1 MKKNIFSQERLQWK
15 SEGEKKVVSLKPEP
29 IGPIP
34 QETVRIA
41 KAACPQGSTFMKM
54 RDVLGVFFADEM
66 FVNLFPPDGQPALAP
81 WRLALVTIMQVAEG
95 LSDRQA
101 AEAVRMRIDWKYA
114 LGLDP
119 VDEGFDFSVLCEF
132 RARLIEGQAES
143 LLFEAML
150 TYLKQHGLIKA
161 GGRQRTDATHVLA
174 AVRAINRVVCVGETL
189 RAALNTLAEVAPEW
203 LRSFAPDE
211 WYERYAHRIE
221 EYRLPKGKE
230 KRTALVE
237 TMGADGGALL
247 DAIFTTPEVTWLLHV
262 PAVETL
268 RRVWVQQFEVVD
280 GKRRF
285 RSDDSI
291 PPSAKMI
298 CSPYDAEAT
307 YGRKL
312 TTWWVGYKV
321 HLTESCDEDAPRLI
335 THVETSRA
343 GNGDVDVTPVIHHAL
358 QEKGLLPTEHLADT
372 NYAEAKQFVQSRQ
385 QYGIDLIAPT
395 RADHKWQGKEKQGFD
410 ASSFQIDWEAQ
421 KARCPAEQESL
432 SWTPAIDRYDNQ
444 VIKIKFSM
452 RDCKPCPLKAY
463 CTQGPRRTITV
474 RLKPHH
480 EALQQARARQKDAAF
495 WEIYRARSGIEGTIS
510 QGVRAFGMRRSRYR
524 GMAKTHLQHLAIA
537 TAINLVRLLAW
548 SEGQPLA
555 QTRTSRFAPLG
566 GY

>member
-1 MKKNIFSQERLQWK
+1 MSK
-15 SEGEKKVVSLKPEP
+15 GEEKEVMSLKPES

-34 QETVRIA
+34 QDTARVA
-41 KAACPQGSTFMKM
+41 KAACPNGSTFIKM
-54 RDVLGVFFADEM
+54 RDVLGVLFEDTM
-66 FVNLFPPDGQPALAP
+66 FVNLFPQDGQPALAP
-81 WRLALVTIMQVAEG
+81 WRLALVTLMQFAEG
-95 LSDRQA
+95 LPDRQA
-101 AEAVRMRIDWKYA
+101 AEAVRTRIDWKYA
-114 LGLDP
+114 LGLELEDK
-119 VDEGFDFSVLCEF
+119 GFDFSVLCEF
-132 RARLIEGQAES
+132 RARLTRGNAEY

-150 TYLKQHGLIKA
+150 TTLKQQDLIKA
-161 GGRQRTDATHVLA
+161 GG
-174 AVRAINRVVCVGETL
+174 RAINRVVCVGETL

-230 KRTALVE
+230 KRTAVVE
-237 TMGADGGALL
+237 TIGADGSALL
-247 DAIFTTPEVTWLLHV
+247 TAIFSTPELNWLHHV
-262 PAVETL
+262 PAVEVL

-280 GKRRF
+280 GKWHF

-291 PPSAKMI
+291 PPPAKMI
-298 CSPYDAEAT
+298 CSPYDVEAT

-343 GNGDVDVTPVIHHAL
+343 GNGDVDVTPVIHQAL
-358 QEKGLLPTEHLADT
+358 KEKNLLPTEHLTDT

-395 RADHKWQGKEKQGFD
+395 RADHKWQGKAKQGFD
-410 ASSFQIDWEAQ
+410 ASSFQIDWGAQ
-421 KARCPAEQESL
+421 KVHCPAGQQSA

-452 RDCKPCPLKAY
+452 KDCKPCPLKAH
-463 CTQGPRRTITV
+463 CTKAPRRTISV
-474 RLKPHH
+474 RVQQHH

-495 WEIYRARSGIEGTIS
+495 WEKYRARSGIEGTIS
-510 QGVRAFGMRRSRYR
+510 QGVRAFDMRRSRYR
-524 GMAKTHLQHLAIA
+524 GMEKTHLQHLVIA
-537 TAINLVRLLAW
+537 TAINLVRVLAW
-548 SEGQPLA
+548 SEGKPLA
-555 QTRTSRFAPLG
+555 KTRTSKFAALAT
-566 GY
+566 Y